1 MSEDNPQR
9 EPIPADLSPEAAAR
23 IAANSEALQQVA
35 AAAIEAKRQDDEAKA
50 PEQANNENP
59 EQPAP
64 EPDEQTPTAAPTPE
78 STPESPEST
87 DTGETEST
95 LIPGEAAA
103 KAEAGFQD
111 QQAGPVNVPTAN
123 HVEAPPIAEHT
134 QTQVPW
140 KAEQED

>member
-9 EPIPADLSPEAAAR
+9 EPIPVDLSPEAAAH

-59 EQPAP
+59 EQSAPEAAEQTSATEPAAEPAP
-64 EPDEQTPTAAPTPE
+64 EATETKAAEAPLTA
-78 STPESPEST
+78 
-87 DTGETEST
+87 D
-95 LIPGEAAA
+95 EAAA
-103 KAEAGFQD
+103 KAMAGFQS
-111 QQAGPVNVPTAN
+111 QQPGVVNVPTAN
-123 HVEAPPIAEHT
+123 HIEAPPIAEHT

-140 KAEQED
+140 KAEQDDQQ